1 MQHGEFAKRLLED
14 IPEFALGA
22 DAVHER
28 SVRLGDA
35 LPVQAVHVGIV
46 ERVPHVAHGVV
57 VHLHPLGS
65 GVDGHRPRLGRRPHD
80 RRGQELVLHHARGGD
95 GLAGEERQAL
105 LHGDHHHGVI
115 AADVDADGIGV
126 DGQHR
131 AGDDV
136 HGHEVEPDAVPHL
149 HDERVTLTDD
159 VEAKVLL
166 LLQEGHR
173 DGALLDVVHGDLG
186 GDLLTNRGVE
196 ELTRDVELVALEK
209 RALETLAKGQAHE
222 LLGAQ
227 VARLAA
233 ARPVR
238 RTSLGLDL
246 LIAEV
251 VQEESVGGKLGLH
264 RVVRRVRQSLRLP
277 GFDVPDVHARK
288 LRRVRRGKGEPLAV
302 GGPRVVARSLG
313 PQSGHDGSH
322 GRLARLFPG
331 ALGARGRRRRHRR
344 RAHLRAEERGVSAV
358 RGHLAVPRV
367 VHIPGPRAGR
377 GDAVETGEAEPAPGG
392 RAAEVSRNAPVAA
405 KLRPR
410 LSTKPRAALA
420 SEPASLPRGV
430 GIRRGFGL
438 LALRVVAG
446 FVVVVDL
453 DVVIVA
459 SCVASC
465 VDVEVVVVVARRRFG
480 LALAIQPAALRGLA
494 LGGATLHDAAR
505 GAHEL
510 VDHHLLHGSLLLG
523 GGTRVGAV
531 LGRVHR
537 GGREVQHR
545 DLAVRVVKHERG
557 AVGGDV
563 RVGHHA
569 ANLTTL
575 RQLRLG
581 PRCALLA
588 PLRALQEDVLV
599 LARGVGH
606 GDDLHVVAHAVRLDK
621 LHASVPNRAV
631 VLGHLFDAGAEL
643 LEQRGEEDLP
653 ADDQRR
659 VESILGQR
667 ELPEF
672 FEGREDLLLGGC
684 PELAGERD

>member
-14 IPEFALGA
+14 VPEFALGA

-28 SVRLGDA
+28 SVHLGDA

-65 GVDGHRPRLGRRPHD
+65 GVDGHRPRLGRRPHN
-80 RRGQELVLHHARGGD
+80 RGCQELVLRHARGGD

-196 ELTRDVELVALEK
+196 ELTRDVELVTLEK

-331 ALGARGRRRRHRR
+331 ALAAARGRGRRHRR
-344 RAHLRAEERGVSAV
+344 RANLRAEQRRVSAI

-367 VHIPGPRAGR
+367 VHIPRTRAGR
-377 GDAVETGEAEPAPGG
+377 GDAVETGEGEPAPAGG
-392 RAAEVSRNAPVAA
+392 RAAEVSGDAPVAA

-410 LSTKPRAALA
+410 LSTKPRAPLA

-430 GIRRGFGL
+430 GVRRGFGL
-438 LALRVVAG
+438 LALRVVASC
-446 FVVVVDL
+446 VVVVDL
-453 DVVIVA
+453 DVVVVVA
-459 SCVASC
+459 SCVASR
-465 VDVEVVVVVARRRFG
+465 VEVVVVGPGRGFG
-480 LALAIQPAALRGLA
+480 FALAVQPAALRGLA
-494 LGGATLHDAAR
+494 LGATLHDAAR

-545 DLAVRVVKHERG
+545 DLAVGVVKHERG
-557 AVGGDV
+557 ALGGDV

-581 PRCALLA
+581 PRRALLA
-588 PLRALQEDVLV
+588 PLLALEEDVLV
-599 LARGVGH
+599 LARSVGH

-621 LHASVPNRAV
+621 LHVAVTNGAV